1 MSTARTSCTSAA
13 AAAAAG
19 APATEVIDLRDFEVS
34 QPPEV
39 EALMAATFDGATVAS
54 VRRAMGLPPTHTT
67 LRVNTIVTTRER
79 VLEQLAEALAEF
91 NTRLATTGRAAVVPF
106 AHPSLPEVI
115 VIPSAPPAVARS
127 PPLRY
132 GGVATAFAN
141 TGDAANEMAMHGVK
155 EVILDRLCGEAVLRG
170 SDVFARGIVAA
181 TVGIEPGDEV
191 ALTVDLDHVSLRGAT
206 EHKGRRVY
214 VGQGRAEMKRAVM
227 FGAMRGLAVSV
238 LERVVADAPPLHG
251 VLPGLVYAQNLPS
264 TVVGHVLGPQPGET
278 VIDMCAAP
286 GGKTSHLAALMRGE
300 GLLVSCD
307 RSRKK
312 AIEIDRLC
320 QTYQLRNV
328 QAIAIDSTQS
338 VLVRPGVLA
347 ERAAR
352 QAAAAAAAADAA
364 GAAAAEVAA
373 AEAAAAEAG
382 EEGAAQQ
389 EQEQE
394 EEGDASAAPGGAKKK
409 KSKNKKDAA
418 ERSRQR
424 AAREATA
431 AYEEVEHLRTPA
443 EIVAFAHEQLA
454 VARAQAAD
462 AVAEAEAA
470 AKAEAEAEAAA
481 AAAAAAAAVAAAAA
495 AAADGQGADGQG
507 ANGQGANG
515 QGAAKARRRKR
526 KGGQGVPG
534 AGKKGSLA
542 LPKVRGFHPESFD
555 RVLLDPP
562 CSALGL
568 RPRLLHTTT
577 LAELEAHVSLQR
589 NLLWAAV
596 WLLKPGGVLVFS
608 TCTHNPL
615 ENEGN
620 VAYALRQFPCLE
632 LVPAAEEGG
641 PLHALPGA
649 CAGLALPQQ
658 EGGPLSA
665 EQCAKVLRFNPRSDA
680 DADTVGFFCAKFVKR
695 GSVL

>member
-1 MSTARTSCTSAA
+1 MSKE
-13 AAAAAG
+13 AAG
-19 APATEVIDLRDFEVS
+19 GPKAEVIDLRDFEVS

-79 VLEQLAEALAEF
+79 VLEQLTEALAEF
-91 NTRLATTGRAAVVPF
+91 NARLATTGRAAVVPF

-132 GGVATAFAN
+132 GGAATAFAN
-141 TGDAANEMAMHGVK
+141 TGDAADEMAMHGVK

-352 QAAAAAAAADAA
+352 QAAAVAAT
-364 GAAAAEVAA
+364 AEAAA
-373 AEAAAAEAG
+373 AEAAAAEATAAEAG

-394 EEGDASAAPGGAKKK
+394 EEGDASAASGGAKKK
-409 KSKNKKDAA
+409 KKNKKDAA

-431 AYEEVEHLRTPA
+431 AYEEVAHLRTPA
-443 EIVAFAHEQLA
+443 EIVAFAHEQLT
-454 VARAQAAD
+454 VARAQAAE

-470 AKAEAEAEAAA
+470 AKAEAKA

-495 AAADGQGADGQG
+495 AAADGQGAG
-507 ANGQGANG
+507 AEGAGG

-632 LVPAAEEGG
+632 LVPAAEAGG
-641 PLHALPGA
+641 PLHELPGA